1 MHDLVIRGGRILDG
15 TGAAAFVGDV
25 AIDGDRIAA
34 VVRTGEGAGEGTGE
48 GVVGPGRRELD
59 AAGLLVTP
67 GWIDIHTHMDA
78 QVSWDPFMTPSCYN
92 GVTTVVM
99 GNCGVGFA
107 PVREADRAWLM
118 DLMDAVE
125 DIPAT
130 AMAAGITWEWESF
143 PEYLDAID
151 GKPRVFDIAAQL
163 PHCALRTYV
172 MGPRGAEDVQ
182 PTTEELAHMRRL
194 VREGIEAGAVGFSSN
209 RLLAHRTK
217 EGELIPGTL
226 AQYPELEAVAEG
238 IAQGGGGVFQLVGPF
253 EREWVETMALT
264 HDLTITY
271 LSGEGSVTAGAGW
284 KEGLASVEE
293 AAARGVRIFPQVRG
307 RGTTLLMNLEGSIH
321 PYTLNLA
328 YQELVAD
335 LPLPQR
341 LERMRDPEVR
351 AQILASEWDLTN
363 DVRRKAGPEGAEDH
377 PFLVDTTPGNLLPG
391 MLELVLGA
399 PAGVFVLGDPPV
411 YEPTYERSVAAH
423 AERSGLT
430 AAEAFYDLLTQGDGS
445 TLLLVYLEGYSQGNF
460 DYMQELMEHPLT
472 RNGLSDAGAHVAAV
486 SDAHMVS
493 WNLAYWGRD
502 RERGRV
508 PLETIVHKQ
517 TGANADLYNLRDRGE
532 LKVGKRADVNVI
544 DLERLETDAPKLVY
558 DLPEGAKRFM
568 QRPTGYVATICA
580 GEVILEQDELTG
592 ALPGK
597 LVRGMQSA

>member
-1 MHDLVIRGGRILDG
+1 MHDIVIRNGRILDG
-15 TGAAAFVGDV
+15 TGTPEFVGDI
-25 AIDGDRIAA
+25 AIDGDRISA
-34 VVRTGEGAGEGTGE
+34 VVREGEGIVGE
-48 GVVGPGRRELD
+48 GRREID
-59 AAGLLVTP
+59 ASGKLVTP

-107 PVREADRAWLM
+107 PVHESDREWLM

-130 AMAAGITWEWESF
+130 AMSAGITWEWESF

-151 GKPRVFDIAAQL
+151 DKPRVIDIAAQF

-172 MGPRGAEDVQ
+172 MGPRGADDVQ
-182 PTTEELAHMRRL
+182 PTDEELAHMRRL
-194 VREGIEAGAVGFSSN
+194 VREGIAAGAVGFSSN

-238 IAQGGGGVFQLVGPF
+238 IEQGGGGVFQLVGPF
-253 EREWVETMALT
+253 EREWVENMALE

-271 LSGEGSVTAGAGW
+271 LSGEGSVTNGSGW
-284 KEGLASVEE
+284 KEGLESVEE
-293 AAARGVRIFPQVRG
+293 ATERGVRIFPQVRG
-307 RGTTLLMNLEGSIH
+307 RGTTLLMNIEGSIH
-321 PYTLNLA
+321 PYVLNNA
-328 YQELVAD
+328 YRDLVEQ
-335 LPLPQR
+335 LPLAER
-341 LERMRDPEVR
+341 LEKMRDPEVK
-351 AQILASEWDLTN
+351 AQILGSDWDLSN
-363 DVRRKAGPEGAEDH
+363 DVRKKVQNAEDH

-391 MLELVLGA
+391 LLEMVLGSSET
-399 PAGVFVLGDPPV
+399 VYILGDPPV
-411 YEPTYERSVAAH
+411 YEPEYDRSVAAH
-423 AERSGLT
+423 AERNGLT
-430 AAEAFYDLLTQGDGS
+430 AEEAFYELMTDGDGS

-460 DYMQELMEHPLT
+460 DYQRDLMMHPLT

-502 RERGRV
+502 RTRGELV

-517 TGANADLYNLRDRGE
+517 SGANADLYNLRDRGE
-532 LKVGKRADVNVI
+532 LVSGKRADVNVI
-544 DLERLETDAPKLVY
+544 DLDRLDTDAPHMVY

-580 GEVILEQDELTG
+580 GEVILEDDELTG

-597 LVRGMQSA
+597 LVRAHQTSSA

>member
-1 MHDLVIRGGRILDG
+1 MHDIVIRNGRIIDG
-15 TGAAAFVGDV
+15 TGVAEFVGDI
-25 AIDGDRIAA
+25 AIDGDRISA
-34 VVRTGEGAGEGTGE
+34 VVREGEGIIGE
-48 GVVGPGRRELD
+48 GRREID
-59 AAGLLVTP
+59 ASGKLVTP

-78 QVSWDPFMTPSCYN
+78 QVSWDPYMTPSCYN

-107 PVREADRAWLM
+107 PVRPDDREWLM

-151 GKPRVFDIAAQL
+151 GKPRVIDIAAQF

-182 PTTEELAHMRRL
+182 PTDEELAHMRRL

-238 IAQGGGGVFQLVGPF
+238 IQQGGGGVFQLVGPF
-253 EREWVETMALT
+253 EREWVENMALE

-271 LSGEGSVTAGAGW
+271 LSGEGSVTNGAGW
-284 KEGLASVEE
+284 KEGLESVEE
-293 AAARGVRIFPQVRG
+293 ATERGVRIFPQVRG
-307 RGTTLLMNLEGSIH
+307 RGTTLLMNLDGSIH

-328 YQELVAD
+328 YRDLVEQ
-335 LPLPQR
+335 LPLPER
-341 LERMRDPEVR
+341 LEKMRDPEIR
-351 AQILASEWDLTN
+351 AQILASDWDLTN
-363 DVRRKAGPEGAEDH
+363 DVRNNGEGAEDH

-391 MLELVLGA
+391 LLEMVLGS
-399 PAGVFVLGDPPV
+399 PETVYVLGDPPV
-411 YEPTYERSVAAH
+411 YEPEYDRSVAAH
-423 AERSGLT
+423 AEREGLS
-430 AAEAFYDLLTQGDGS
+430 ADEAFYDLMTQGDGS

-460 DYMQELMEHPLT
+460 DYQRELMMHPLT

-502 RERGRV
+502 RTRGDRV

-517 TGANADLYNLRDRGE
+517 SGANADLYNLPDRGE
-532 LKVGKRADVNVI
+532 IVVGKRADVNVI
-544 DLERLETDAPKLVY
+544 DIERLDTDAPQMVY

-580 GEVILEQDELTG
+580 GEVILEDDELTG

-597 LVRGMQSA
+597 LVRAHQTSPA

>member
-1 MHDLVIRGGRILDG
+1 MHDIVIRNGRIIDG
-15 TGAAAFVGDV
+15 TGASEFIGDI
-25 AIDGDRIAA
+25 AIDGDRISA
-34 VVRTGEGAGEGTGE
+34 VVREGE
-48 GVVGPGRRELD
+48 GVVGEGRREID
-59 AAGLLVTP
+59 ASGKLVTP

-78 QVSWDPFMTPSCYN
+78 QVSWDPYMTPSCYN

-107 PVREADRAWLM
+107 PVREDDREWLM

-151 GKPRVFDIAAQL
+151 GKPRVMDIAAQF

-172 MGPRGAEDVQ
+172 MGPRGADDVQ
-182 PTTEELAHMRRL
+182 PTDEELAHMRLL

-238 IAQGGGGVFQLVGPF
+238 IEQGGGGVFQLVGPF
-253 EREWVETMALT
+253 EREWVENMALE

-271 LSGEGSVTAGAGW
+271 LSGEGSVTNGAGW
-284 KEGLASVEE
+284 KEGLESVEE
-293 AAARGVRIFPQVRG
+293 ATERGVRIFPQVRG
-307 RGTTLLMNLEGSIH
+307 RGTTLLMNLDGSIH
-321 PYTLNLA
+321 PYTLNYA
-328 YQELVAD
+328 YRDLVGH
-335 LPLPQR
+335 LPLAER
-341 LERMRDPEVR
+341 LEKMRDPEIK
-351 AQILASEWDLTN
+351 AQILASDWDLTN
-363 DVRRKAGPEGAEDH
+363 DVRKKVENAEDH
-377 PFLVDTTPGNLLPG
+377 PFLVDTTPGNLMPG
-391 MLELVLGA
+391 MLEMVLSS
-399 PAGVFVLGDPPV
+399 PETVYVLGDPPV
-411 YEPTYERSVAAH
+411 YEPEYERSVAAH
-423 AERSGLT
+423 AERERLS
-430 AAEAFYDLLTQGDGS
+430 ADEAFYDLMTQGDGS

-460 DYMQELMEHPLT
+460 DYQRELMMHPLT

-502 RERGRV
+502 RTRGERV

-517 TGANADLYNLRDRGE
+517 SGANADLYRLGDRGE
-532 LKVGKRADVNVI
+532 LVEGKRADVNVI
-544 DLERLETDAPKLVY
+544 DLDKLDTDAPHMVY
-558 DLPEGAKRFM
+558 DLPENAKRFM

-580 GEVILEQDELTG
+580 GEVILEDDELTG

-597 LVRGMQSA
+597 LVRGAQTV

>member
-1 MHDLVIRGGRILDG
+1 MHDIVIRNGRIIDG
-15 TGAAAFVGDV
+15 TGVAEFVGDM
-25 AIDGDRIAA
+25 AIDGDRISA
-34 VVRTGEGAGEGTGE
+34 VVREGE
-48 GVVGPGRRELD
+48 GVIGEGRREID
-59 AAGLLVTP
+59 ASGKLVTP

-78 QVSWDPFMTPSCYN
+78 QVSWDPYMTPSCYN

-107 PVREADRAWLM
+107 PVRPDDREWLM

-151 GKPRVFDIAAQL
+151 DKPRVIDIAAQF

-182 PTTEELAHMRRL
+182 PTDEELAHMRRL

-238 IAQGGGGVFQLVGPF
+238 IQQGGGGVFQLVGPF
-253 EREWVETMALT
+253 EREWVENMALE

-271 LSGEGSVTAGAGW
+271 LSGEGSVTNGAGW
-284 KEGLASVEE
+284 KEGLESVEE
-293 AAARGVRIFPQVRG
+293 ATERGVRIFPQVRG
-307 RGTTLLMNLEGSIH
+307 RGTTLLMNLDGSIH

-328 YQELVAD
+328 YRDLVEQ
-335 LPLPQR
+335 LPLAER
-341 LERMRDPEVR
+341 LEKMRDPEIR
-351 AQILASEWDLTN
+351 AQILASDWDLTN
-363 DVRRKAGPEGAEDH
+363 DVRNNGEGAEDH

-391 MLELVLGA
+391 LLEMVLA
-399 PAGVFVLGDPPV
+399 SPETVYVLGDPPV
-411 YEPTYERSVAAH
+411 YEPEYDRSVAAH
-423 AERSGLT
+423 AEREGLS
-430 AAEAFYDLLTQGDGS
+430 AEEAFYDLMTQGDGS

-460 DYMQELMEHPLT
+460 DYQRELMTHPLT

-502 RERGRV
+502 RTRGDRV

-517 TGANADLYNLRDRGE
+517 SGANADLYNLPDRGE
-532 LKVGKRADVNVI
+532 IVVGKRADVNVI
-544 DLERLETDAPKLVY
+544 DIERLDTDAPQMVY

-580 GEVILEQDELTG
+580 GEVILEDDELTG

-597 LVRGMQSA
+597 LVRAHQTSPA

>member
-1 MHDLVIRGGRILDG
+1 MHDIVIRNGRIIDG
-15 TGAAAFVGDV
+15 TGAPEFVGDI
-25 AIDGDRIAA
+25 AIDGDRISA
-34 VVRTGEGAGEGTGE
+34 VVRDGE
-48 GVVGPGRRELD
+48 GVIAEGRREID
-59 AAGLLVTP
+59 ADGKLVTP

-78 QVSWDPFMTPSCYN
+78 QVSWDPYMTPSCYN

-107 PVREADRAWLM
+107 PVRESDREWLM

-151 GKPRVFDIAAQL
+151 DKPRVMDIAAQF

-182 PTTEELAHMRRL
+182 PTDEELAHMRRL

-238 IAQGGGGVFQLVGPF
+238 IEQGGGGVFQLVGPF
-253 EREWVETMALT
+253 EREWVENMALE

-271 LSGEGSVTAGAGW
+271 LSGEGSVTNGAGW

-293 AAARGVRIFPQVRG
+293 ATERGVRIFPQVRG

-321 PYTLNLA
+321 PYTLNYA
-328 YQELVAD
+328 YRDLVEH
-335 LPLPQR
+335 LPLT
-341 LERMRDPEVR
+341 ERIEKMRDPEIK
-351 AQILASEWDLTN
+351 AQILASDWDLTN
-363 DVRRKAGPEGAEDH
+363 DVRNNGEGAEDH
-377 PFLVDTTPGNLLPG
+377 PFLVDTTPGNLMPG
-391 MLELVLGA
+391 MLELVLGS
-399 PAGVFVLGDPPV
+399 PETVYVLGDPPV
-411 YEPTYERSVAAH
+411 YEPEYDRSVAAH
-423 AERSGLT
+423 AEREGLS
-430 AAEAFYDLLTQGDGS
+430 AEEAFYDLMTQGDGS

-460 DYMQELMEHPLT
+460 DYQRDLMLHPLT

-502 RERGRV
+502 RTRGERV

-517 TGANADLYNLRDRGE
+517 SGANADLYNLRDRGE
-532 LKVGKRADVNVI
+532 LTVGKRADVNVI
-544 DLERLETDAPKLVY
+544 DLDRLDTDAPQMVY

-580 GEVILEQDELTG
+580 GEVILEDDELTG

-597 LVRGMQSA
+597 LVRGAQAV

>member
-1 MHDLVIRGGRILDG
+1 MHDIVIRNGRIIDG
-15 TGAAAFVGDV
+15 TGTPEFVGDM
-25 AIDGDRIAA
+25 AIDGDRISAI
-34 VVRTGEGAGEGTGE
+34 VREGDGI
-48 GVVGPGRRELD
+48 VGKGRREID
-59 AAGLLVTP
+59 ASGKLVTP

-78 QVSWDPFMTPSCYN
+78 QVSWDPYLTPSCYN

-107 PVREADRAWLM
+107 PVRESDREWLM

-151 GKPRVFDIAAQL
+151 GKPRVMDIAAQF

-182 PTTEELAHMRRL
+182 PTDEELAHMRRL

-238 IAQGGGGVFQLVGPF
+238 IEQGGGGVFQLVGPF
-253 EREWVETMALT
+253 EREWVENMALE
-264 HDLTITY
+264 HDLTVTY
-271 LSGEGSVTAGAGW
+271 LSGEGSVTNGAGW
-284 KEGLASVEE
+284 KDGLASVEE
-293 AAARGVRIFPQVRG
+293 ATERGVRIFPQVRG
-307 RGTTLLMNLEGSIH
+307 QGTTLLMNLEGSIH
-321 PYTLNLA
+321 PYTLNHA
-328 YQELVAD
+328 YRELVEH
-335 LPLPQR
+335 LPLA
-341 LERMRDPEVR
+341 ERIEKMRDPETR
-351 AQILASEWDLTN
+351 AQILASDWDLTN
-363 DVRRKAGPEGAEDH
+363 DVRNNVENAEDH

-391 MLELVLGA
+391 LLEMVTNW
-399 PAGVFVLGDPPV
+399 PEGVYVLGDPPV
-411 YEPTYERSVAAH
+411 YEPEYERSVAAH
-423 AERSGLT
+423 AEREGLT
-430 AAEAFYDLLTQGDGS
+430 TEEAFYDLMTRGDGS

-460 DYMQELMEHPLT
+460 DYQRELMLHPLT

-493 WNLAYWGRD
+493 WNLSYWGRD
-502 RERGRV
+502 RERGERL

-517 TGANADLYNLRDRGE
+517 TGANADLYRLRDRGE
-532 LKVGKRADVNVI
+532 LVVGKRADVNVI
-544 DLERLETDAPKLVY
+544 DFERLDTDAPQMVY

-580 GEVILEQDELTG
+580 GEVVLEDDELTG
-592 ALPGK
+592 ALPGR
-597 LVRGMQSA
+597 LVRGAQGG

>member
-1 MHDLVIRGGRILDG
+1 MHDIVIRNGRILDG
-15 TGAAAFVGDV
+15 TGTPEFVGDI
-25 AIDGDRIAA
+25 AIDGDRISA
-34 VVRTGEGAGEGTGE
+34 VVREGEGIVGE
-48 GVVGPGRRELD
+48 GRREID
-59 AAGLLVTP
+59 ASGKVVTP

-78 QVSWDPFMTPSCYN
+78 QVSWDPYMTPSCYN

-107 PVREADRAWLM
+107 PVREADREWLM

-151 GKPRVFDIAAQL
+151 DKPRVMDIAAQF

-172 MGPRGAEDVQ
+172 MGSRGADDVQ
-182 PTTEELAHMRRL
+182 PTDEELAHMRRL

-238 IAQGGGGVFQLVGPF
+238 IEQGGGGVFQLVGPF
-253 EREWVETMALT
+253 EREWVENIALE
-264 HDLTITY
+264 HDLTITF
-271 LSGEGSVTAGAGW
+271 LAGEGLKDSLGF
-284 KEGLASVEE
+284 LEE
-293 AAARGVRIFPQVRG
+293 ATERGVRVFPQVRG
-307 RGTTLLMNLEGSIH
+307 RGTTLLMNLDGSFH
-321 PYTLNLA
+321 PYLLNYA
-328 YQELVAD
+328 YRELVEH
-335 LPLPQR
+335 LPLA
-341 LERMRDPEVR
+341 ERVKKMREPEVK
-351 AQILASEWDLTN
+351 AQILASDWDLTN
-363 DVRRKAGPEGAEDH
+363 DVRKKMKDAANH
-377 PFLVDTTPGNLLPG
+377 PFLVDTTPGNLMPG
-391 MLELVLGA
+391 VLELIMNS
-399 PAGVFVLGDPPV
+399 PEGVYVLGDPPV
-411 YEPTYERSVAAH
+411 YEPEYERSVAAH
-423 AERSGLT
+423 AERNGLT
-430 AAEAFYDLLTQGDGS
+430 TEEAFYDLTTQGDGS
-445 TLLLVYLEGYSQGNF
+445 TLLLVYLDGYADGNF
-460 DYMQELMEHPLT
+460 DYMPELMMHPLT

-502 RERGRV
+502 RTRGELV

-517 TGANADLYNLRDRGE
+517 SGANADLYNLRDRGE
-532 LKVGKRADVNVI
+532 LVSGKRADVNVI
-544 DLERLETDAPKLVY
+544 DLERLGTDAPHMVY
-558 DLPEGAKRFM
+558 DLPEGAKRYM

-580 GEVILEQDELTG
+580 GEVILEDDELTG

-597 LVRGMQSA
+597 LVRAHQTPSA

>member
-1 MHDLVIRGGRILDG
+1 MHDIVIRNGRIIDG
-15 TGAAAFVGDV
+15 TGAAEFVGDI
-25 AIDGDRIAA
+25 AIDGDRITA
-34 VVRTGEGAGEGTGE
+34 VVRDGE
-48 GVVGPGRRELD
+48 GVVGQGRREID
-59 AAGLLVTP
+59 AAGKLVTP

-78 QVSWDPFMTPSCYN
+78 QVSWDPYMTPSCYN

-107 PVREADRAWLM
+107 PVREDDREWLM

-151 GKPRVFDIAAQL
+151 DKPRVMDIAAQF

-172 MGPRGAEDVQ
+172 MGPRGADDVQ
-182 PTTEELAHMRRL
+182 PSDDELSHMRRL

-238 IAQGGGGVFQLVGPF
+238 IEQGGGGVFQLVGPF
-253 EREWVETMALT
+253 EREWVENMALE
-264 HDLTITY
+264 HELTITY
-271 LSGEGSVTAGAGW
+271 LSGEGSVTNGAGW
-284 KEGLASVEE
+284 KEGLESVEE
-293 AAARGVRIFPQVRG
+293 ATERGVRIFPQIRG

-321 PYTLNLA
+321 PYTLNFA
-328 YQELVAD
+328 YRDLVEH
-335 LPLPQR
+335 LPPAER
-341 LERMRDPEVR
+341 LEKMRDPEIR
-351 AQILASEWDLTN
+351 AQILASDWDLTN
-363 DVRRKAGPEGAEDH
+363 DVRNKTENAEDH

-391 MLELVLGA
+391 MLEMVLGS
-399 PAGVFVLGDPPV
+399 PETVYVLGDPPV
-411 YEPTYERSVAAH
+411 YEPEYDRSVAAH
-423 AERSGLT
+423 AERNGLT
-430 AAEAFYDLLTQGDGS
+430 ADEAFYDLLTQGDGS

-460 DYMQELMEHPLT
+460 DYQRDLMMHPLT

-502 RERGRV
+502 RTRGERV

-517 TGANADLYNLRDRGE
+517 SGANADLYRLGDRGE
-532 LKVGKRADVNVI
+532 LVEGKRADVNVI
-544 DLERLETDAPKLVY
+544 DLETLDTDAPQMVY
-558 DLPEGAKRFM
+558 DLPENAKRFM

-580 GEVILEQDELTG
+580 GEIVLEHDELTG

-597 LVRGMQSA
+597 LVRGPQTV

>member
-1 MHDLVIRGGRILDG
+1 MHDIVIRNGRIVDG
-15 TGAAAFVGDV
+15 TGAPEFVGDI
-25 AIDGDRIAA
+25 AIDGDRITA
-34 VVRTGEGAGEGTGE
+34 VVRDGEA
-48 GVVGPGRRELD
+48 VVGEGRREID
-59 AAGLLVTP
+59 ASGKLVTP

-78 QVSWDPFMTPSCYN
+78 QVSWDPYMTPSCYN

-107 PVREADRAWLM
+107 PVRETDREWLM

-151 GKPRVFDIAAQL
+151 DKPRVMDIAAQF

-182 PTTEELAHMRRL
+182 PTDEELAHMRRL

-238 IAQGGGGVFQLVGPF
+238 IQQGGGGVFQLVGPF
-253 EREWVETMALT
+253 EREWVENMALE

-271 LSGEGSVTAGAGW
+271 LSGEGSVTNGAGW
-284 KEGLASVEE
+284 KEGLESVEE
-293 AAARGVRIFPQVRG
+293 ATERGVRIFPQVRG
-307 RGTTLLMNLEGSIH
+307 RGTTLLMNLDGSIH

-328 YQELVAD
+328 YRELVEQ
-335 LPLPQR
+335 LPLAER
-341 LERMRDPEVR
+341 LEKMRDPEVKAR
-351 AQILASEWDLTN
+351 ILASDWDLTN
-363 DVRRKAGPEGAEDH
+363 DVRNNGEGAEDH

-391 MLELVLGA
+391 LLEMVLA
-399 PAGVFVLGDPPV
+399 SPATVYVLGDPPV
-411 YEPTYERSVAAH
+411 YEPEYDRSVAAH
-423 AERSGLT
+423 AEREGLS
-430 AAEAFYDLLTQGDGS
+430 ADEAFYDLMTQGDGS

-460 DYMQELMEHPLT
+460 DYQRELMMHPLT

-502 RERGRV
+502 RTRGDRV

-517 TGANADLYNLRDRGE
+517 SGANADLYNLPDRGE
-532 LKVGKRADVNVI
+532 LVVGKRADVNVI
-544 DLERLETDAPKLVY
+544 DIERLDTDAPQMVY

-580 GEVILEQDELTG
+580 GEVILEDDELTG

-597 LVRGMQSA
+597 LVRAHQTSPA

>member
-1 MHDLVIRGGRILDG
+1 MHDIVIRNGRIVDG
-15 TGAAAFVGDV
+15 TGAPEFVGDI
-25 AIDGDRIAA
+25 AIDGDRITA
-34 VVRTGEGAGEGTGE
+34 VVRDGEA
-48 GVVGPGRRELD
+48 VVGEGRREID
-59 AAGLLVTP
+59 ASGKLVTP

-78 QVSWDPFMTPSCYN
+78 QVSWDPYMTPSCYN

-107 PVREADRAWLM
+107 PVRETDREWLM

-151 GKPRVFDIAAQL
+151 DKPRVIDIAAQF

-182 PTTEELAHMRRL
+182 PTDEELAHMRRL

-238 IAQGGGGVFQLVGPF
+238 IQQGGGGVFQLVGPF
-253 EREWVETMALT
+253 EREWVENMALE

-271 LSGEGSVTAGAGW
+271 LSGEGSVTNGAGW
-284 KEGLASVEE
+284 KEGLESVEE
-293 AAARGVRIFPQVRG
+293 ATERGVRIFPQVRG
-307 RGTTLLMNLEGSIH
+307 RGTTLLMNLDGSIH

-328 YQELVAD
+328 YRELVEQ
-335 LPLPQR
+335 LPLAER
-341 LERMRDPEVR
+341 LEKMRDPEVKAR
-351 AQILASEWDLTN
+351 ILASDWDLTN
-363 DVRRKAGPEGAEDH
+363 DVRNNGEGAEDH

-391 MLELVLGA
+391 LLEMVLA
-399 PAGVFVLGDPPV
+399 SPETVYVLGDPPV
-411 YEPTYERSVAAH
+411 YEPEYDRSVAAH
-423 AERSGLT
+423 AEREGLS
-430 AAEAFYDLLTQGDGS
+430 AEEAFYDLMTQGDGS

-460 DYMQELMEHPLT
+460 DYQRELMMHPLT

-502 RERGRV
+502 RTRGDRV

-517 TGANADLYNLRDRGE
+517 SGANADLYNLPDRGE
-532 LKVGKRADVNVI
+532 LVVGKRADVNVI
-544 DLERLETDAPKLVY
+544 DIERLDTDAPQMVY

-580 GEVILEQDELTG
+580 GEVILEDDELTG

-597 LVRGMQSA
+597 LVRAHQTSPA

>member
-1 MHDLVIRGGRILDG
+1 MHDIVIRNGRIIDG
-15 TGAAAFVGDV
+15 TGAPEFVGDV
-25 AIDGDRIAA
+25 AIDGDRISA
-34 VVRTGEGAGEGTGE
+34 VVRAGEDIIGA
-48 GVVGPGRRELD
+48 GRREID
-59 AAGLLVTP
+59 AAGKLVTP

-78 QVSWDPFMTPSCYN
+78 QVSWDPYMTPSCYN

-130 AMAAGITWEWESF
+130 AMSAGITWEWESF

-151 GKPRVFDIAAQL
+151 GKPRVMDIAAQF

-172 MGPRGAEDVQ
+172 MGPRGADDVQ
-182 PTTEELAHMRRL
+182 PTDEELAHMRRL

-226 AQYPELEAVAEG
+226 AQYPELEAVADG
-238 IAQGGGGVFQLVGPF
+238 IEQGGGGVFQLVGPF
-253 EREWVETMALT
+253 EREWVESMALE

-284 KEGLASVEE
+284 KQGLESVEE
-293 AAARGVRIFPQVRG
+293 ATERGVRIFPQVRG
-307 RGTTLLMNLEGSIH
+307 RGTTLLMSLEGSIH
-321 PYTLNLA
+321 PYVLNYA
-328 YQELVAD
+328 YRELVEQ
-335 LPLPQR
+335 LPLAER
-341 LERMRDPEVR
+341 LERMREPEIK
-351 AQILASEWDLTN
+351 AQILASDWDLTN
-363 DVRRKAGPEGAEDH
+363 DVRKKLENAEDH
-377 PFLVDTTPGNLLPG
+377 PFLVDTTPGNLMPG
-391 MLELVLGA
+391 MLELVLGS
-399 PAGVFVLGDPPV
+399 PETVYVLGDPPV
-411 YEPTYERSVAAH
+411 YEPEYERSVAAH
-423 AERSGLT
+423 AERHGMS
-430 AAEAFYDLLTQGDGS
+430 AEDAFYDLMTQGDGS

-460 DYMQELMEHPLT
+460 DYMRELMLHPLT

-502 RERGRV
+502 RTRGARV
-508 PLETIVHKQ
+508 PLETIVYKQ
-517 TGANADLYNLRDRGE
+517 SGANAELYNLRDRGE
-532 LKVGKRADVNVI
+532 LAVGKRADVNVI
-544 DLERLETDAPKLVY
+544 DLERLDTDAPHMVY

-568 QRPTGYVATICA
+568 QRPSGYVATICA
-580 GEVILEQDELTG
+580 GEVVLEDDELTG

-597 LVRGMQSA
+597 LVRGAQTV

>member
-1 MHDLVIRGGRILDG
+1 MHDIVIRNGRIVDG
-15 TGAAAFVGDV
+15 TGAPEFVGDI
-25 AIDGDRIAA
+25 AIDGDRITA
-34 VVRTGEGAGEGTGE
+34 VVRDGEA
-48 GVVGPGRRELD
+48 VVGEGRREID
-59 AAGLLVTP
+59 ASGKLVTP
-67 GWIDIHTHMDA
+67 GWIDIHTHVDA
-78 QVSWDPFMTPSCYN
+78 QVSWDPYMTPSCYN

-107 PVREADRAWLM
+107 PVRETDREWLM

-151 GKPRVFDIAAQL
+151 DKPRVIDIAAQF

-182 PTTEELAHMRRL
+182 PTDEELAHMRRL

-238 IAQGGGGVFQLVGPF
+238 IQQGGGGVFQLVGPF
-253 EREWVETMALT
+253 EREWVENMALE

-271 LSGEGSVTAGAGW
+271 LSGEGSVTNGAGW
-284 KEGLASVEE
+284 KEGLESVEE
-293 AAARGVRIFPQVRG
+293 ATERGVRIFPQVRG
-307 RGTTLLMNLEGSIH
+307 RGTTLLMNLDGSIH

-328 YQELVAD
+328 YRELVEQ
-335 LPLPQR
+335 LPLAER
-341 LERMRDPEVR
+341 LEQMRDPEVR
-351 AQILASEWDLTN
+351 AQILASDWDLTN
-363 DVRRKAGPEGAEDH
+363 DVRNNGEGVEDH

-391 MLELVLGA
+391 LVEMVLA
-399 PAGVFVLGDPPV
+399 SPQTVYVLGDPPV
-411 YEPTYERSVAAH
+411 YEPEYDRSVAAH
-423 AERSGLT
+423 AEREGLS
-430 AAEAFYDLLTQGDGS
+430 AEEAFYDLMTQGDGS

-460 DYMQELMEHPLT
+460 DYQRELMMHPLT

-502 RERGRV
+502 RTRGDRV

-517 TGANADLYNLRDRGE
+517 SGANADLYNLPDRGE
-532 LKVGKRADVNVI
+532 LVVGKRADVNVI
-544 DLERLETDAPKLVY
+544 DIERLDTDAPQMVY

-580 GEVILEQDELTG
+580 GEVILEDDELTG

-597 LVRGMQSA
+597 LVRAHQTSPA

>member
-1 MHDLVIRGGRILDG
+1 MHDIVIRNGRIIDG
-15 TGAAAFVGDV
+15 TGASEFIGDI
-25 AIDGDRIAA
+25 AIDGDRITA
-34 VVRTGEGAGEGTGE
+34 VARAGEE
-48 GVVGPGRRELD
+48 LVGGGRREID
-59 AAGLLVTP
+59 ATGKLVTP

-78 QVSWDPFMTPSCYN
+78 QVSWDPYMTPSCYN

-107 PVREADRAWLM
+107 PVRETDREWLM

-151 GKPRVFDIAAQL
+151 DKPRVMDIAAQF

-182 PTTEELAHMRRL
+182 PTDEELAHMRRL

-238 IAQGGGGVFQLVGPF
+238 IQQGGGGVFQLVGPF
-253 EREWVETMALT
+253 EREWVENMAIE
-264 HDLTITY
+264 HELTITY
-271 LSGEGSVTAGAGW
+271 LSGEGSVTNGAGW

-293 AAARGVRIFPQVRG
+293 ATERGVRIFPQVRG

-321 PYTLNLA
+321 PYTLNNA
-328 YQELVAD
+328 YRALVEQ
-335 LPLPQR
+335 LPLAER

-351 AQILASEWDLTN
+351 AQILASDWDLTN
-363 DVRRKAGPEGAEDH
+363 DVRNNVENAEDH

-391 MLELVLGA
+391 LLEMVLGS
-399 PAGVFVLGDPPV
+399 PETVYVLGDPPV
-411 YEPTYERSVAAH
+411 YEPEYDRSVAAH
-423 AERSGLT
+423 AERNGLT
-430 AAEAFYDLLTQGDGS
+430 ADEAFYDLMTQGDGD
-445 TLLLVYLEGYSQGNF
+445 TLLLVYIEGYSQGNF
-460 DYMQELMEHPLT
+460 DYQRDLMMHPLT

-502 RERGRV
+502 RSRGELV
-508 PLETIVHKQ
+508 PIETIVHKQ
-517 TGANADLYNLRDRGE
+517 SGANADLYGFHDRGE
-532 LKVGKRADVNVI
+532 LVAGKRADVNVI
-544 DLERLETDAPKLVY
+544 DLERLDTDAPHMVY

-580 GEVILEQDELTG
+580 GEVVLEDDELTG

-597 LVRGMQSA
+597 LVRGAQSV

>member
-1 MHDLVIRGGRILDG
+1 MHDIVIRNGRIIDG
-15 TGAAAFVGDV
+15 TGAAEFVGDL
-25 AIDGDRIAA
+25 AIDGDRIAQ
-34 VVRTGEGAGEGTGE
+34 VGGE
-48 GVVGPGRRELD
+48 VGPGRREID
-59 AAGLLVTP
+59 ASGKLVTP

-78 QVSWDPFMTPSCYN
+78 QVSWDPYMTPSCYN

-107 PVREADRAWLM
+107 PVREDDREWLM

-151 GKPRVFDIAAQL
+151 GKPRVMDIAAQF

-172 MGPRGAEDVQ
+172 MGPRGADDVQ
-182 PTTEELAHMRRL
+182 PSDDELSQMRLL

-238 IAQGGGGVFQLVGPF
+238 IEQGGGGVFQLVGPF
-253 EREWVETMALT
+253 ERDWVENMALE
-264 HDLTITY
+264 HGLTITY
-271 LSGEGSVTAGAGW
+271 LSGEGSVTNGAGW
-284 KEGLASVEE
+284 KEGLESVEE
-293 AAARGVRIFPQVRG
+293 ATERGVRIFPQVRG

-321 PYTLNLA
+321 PYTLNFA
-328 YQELVAD
+328 YRDLVEH
-335 LPLPQR
+335 LPLAER
-341 LERMRDPEVR
+341 LEQMRDPEIK
-351 AQILASEWDLTN
+351 AQILSSDWDLTN
-363 DVRRKAGPEGAEDH
+363 DVRNNGEGAEDH

-391 MLELVLGA
+391 LLELVLGS
-399 PAGVFVLGDPPV
+399 PETVYVLGDPPV
-411 YEPTYERSVAAH
+411 YEPEYDRSVAAH
-423 AERSGLT
+423 AEREGLS
-430 AAEAFYDLLTQGDGS
+430 ADEAFYDLMTQGDGS

-460 DYMQELMEHPLT
+460 DYQRELMMHPLT

-502 RERGRV
+502 RTRGERV

-517 TGANADLYNLRDRGE
+517 SGANADLYRLRDRGE
-532 LKVGKRADVNVI
+532 LVVGKRADLNVI
-544 DLERLETDAPKLVY
+544 DMERLDTDAPQMVY
-558 DLPEGAKRFM
+558 DLPENAKRFM

-580 GEVILEQDELTG
+580 GEVVLEHDELTG

-597 LVRGMQSA
+597 LVRGPQEA

>member
-1 MHDLVIRGGRILDG
+1 MHDIVIRNGRIIDG
-15 TGAAAFVGDV
+15 TGTAEFIGDV
-25 AIDGDRIAA
+25 AIDGDRITA
-34 VVRTGEGAGEGTGE
+34 VVRDGE
-48 GVVGPGRRELD
+48 GVVGQGRREID
-59 AAGLLVTP
+59 ASGKLVTP

-78 QVSWDPFMTPSCYN
+78 QVSWDPYMTPSCYN

-107 PVREADRAWLM
+107 PVREDDREWLM

-151 GKPRVFDIAAQL
+151 DKPRVMDIAAQF

-172 MGPRGAEDVQ
+172 MGPKGADDVQ
-182 PTTEELAHMRRL
+182 PSDDELAQMRRL

-226 AQYPELEAVAEG
+226 AQYPELKAVAEG
-238 IAQGGGGVFQLVGPF
+238 IQQGGGGVFQLVGPF
-253 EREWVETMALT
+253 EREWVENMALE
-264 HDLTITY
+264 HELTITY
-271 LSGEGSVTAGAGW
+271 LSGEGSVTNGAGW
-284 KEGLASVEE
+284 KEGLESVEE
-293 AAARGVRIFPQVRG
+293 ATERGVRIFPQIRG

-321 PYTLNLA
+321 PYTLNFA
-328 YQELVAD
+328 YRDLVEH
-335 LPLPQR
+335 LPLPER
-341 LERMRDPEVR
+341 LEKMRDPEIKE
-351 AQILASEWDLTN
+351 QILASDWDLTN
-363 DVRRKAGPEGAEDH
+363 DVRKKSENAEDH

-391 MLELVLGA
+391 LLEMLVNSPEA
-399 PAGVFVLGDPPV
+399 IYVLGDPPV
-411 YEPTYERSVAAH
+411 YEPEYDRSVAAH
-423 AERSGLT
+423 AEREGLT
-430 AAEAFYDLLTQGDGS
+430 AEEAFYDLLTRDDGS

-460 DYMQELMEHPLT
+460 DYQRDLMMHPLT

-502 RERGRV
+502 RTRGERV

-517 TGANADLYNLRDRGE
+517 SGANADLYRLGDRGE
-532 LKVGKRADVNVI
+532 LVAGKRADVNVI
-544 DLERLETDAPKLVY
+544 DLARLDTDAPQMVY
-558 DLPEGAKRFM
+558 DLPENAKRFM

-580 GEVILEQDELTG
+580 GEVVLEDDELTG

-597 LVRGMQSA
+597 LVRGPQTV

>member
-1 MHDLVIRGGRILDG
+1 MHDIVIRNGRIIDG
-15 TGAAAFVGDV
+15 TGAPEFLGDI
-25 AIDGDRIAA
+25 AIDGDRISA
-34 VVRTGEGAGEGTGE
+34 VVRDGE
-48 GVVGPGRRELD
+48 GVIAEGRREID
-59 AAGLLVTP
+59 ASGKLVTP

-78 QVSWDPFMTPSCYN
+78 QVSWDPYMTPSCYN

-107 PVREADRAWLM
+107 PVRESDREWLM

-143 PEYLDAID
+143 PDYLDAID
-151 GKPRVFDIAAQL
+151 DKPRVMDIAAQF

-182 PTTEELAHMRRL
+182 PTDEELAHMRRL

-238 IAQGGGGVFQLVGPF
+238 IEQGGGGVFQLVGPF
-253 EREWVETMALT
+253 EREWVENMALE

-271 LSGEGSVTAGAGW
+271 LSGEGSVTNGAGW

-293 AAARGVRIFPQVRG
+293 ATERGVRIFPQVRG
-307 RGTTLLMNLEGSIH
+307 RGTTLLMNLDGSIH
-321 PYTLNLA
+321 PYTLNYA
-328 YQELVAD
+328 YRELVEH
-335 LPLPQR
+335 LPLAER
-341 LERMRDPEVR
+341 LERMRDPEIR
-351 AQILASEWDLTN
+351 AQILASDWDLTN
-363 DVRRKAGPEGAEDH
+363 DVRNNGESAEDH
-377 PFLVDTTPGNLLPG
+377 PFLVDTTPGNLMPG
-391 MLELVLGA
+391 MLEMVLGS
-399 PAGVFVLGDPPV
+399 PETVYVLGDPPV
-411 YEPTYERSVAAH
+411 YEPENDRSVAAH
-423 AERSGLT
+423 AEREGLS
-430 AAEAFYDLLTQGDGS
+430 AEEAFYDLMTQGDGS

-460 DYMQELMEHPLT
+460 DYQRELMMHPLT

-486 SDAHMVS
+486 SDAHMAS

-502 RERGRV
+502 RTRGERV

-517 TGANADLYNLRDRGE
+517 SGANADLYNLRDRGE
-532 LKVGKRADVNVI
+532 LTAGKRADVNVI
-544 DLERLETDAPKLVY
+544 DMGQLDSDAPRMVY

-580 GEVILEQDELTG
+580 GEVILEDDELTG

-597 LVRGMQSA
+597 LVRGPQGT

>member
-1 MHDLVIRGGRILDG
+1 MHDIVIRNGRIVDG
-15 TGAAAFVGDV
+15 TGAPEFVGDI
-25 AIDGDRIAA
+25 AIDGDRITA
-34 VVRTGEGAGEGTGE
+34 VVRDGE
-48 GVVGPGRRELD
+48 GVVGEGRREID
-59 AAGLLVTP
+59 ASGKLVTP

-78 QVSWDPFMTPSCYN
+78 QVSWDPYMTPSCYN

-107 PVREADRAWLM
+107 PVRETDREWLM

-151 GKPRVFDIAAQL
+151 DKPRVMDIAAQF

-182 PTTEELAHMRRL
+182 PTDEELAHMRRL

-238 IAQGGGGVFQLVGPF
+238 IQQGGGGVFQLVGQF
-253 EREWVETMALT
+253 EREWVENMALE

-271 LSGEGSVTAGAGW
+271 LSGEGSVTNGAGW
-284 KEGLASVEE
+284 KEGLESVEE
-293 AAARGVRIFPQVRG
+293 ATERGVRIFPQVRG
-307 RGTTLLMNLEGSIH
+307 RGTTLLMNLDGSIH

-328 YQELVAD
+328 YRELVEQ
-335 LPLPQR
+335 LPLAER
-341 LERMRDPEVR
+341 LEQMRDPEVKAR
-351 AQILASEWDLTN
+351 ILASDWDLTN
-363 DVRRKAGPEGAEDH
+363 DVRNNGEGAEDH

-391 MLELVLGA
+391 LLEMVLA
-399 PAGVFVLGDPPV
+399 SPATVYVLGDPPV
-411 YEPTYERSVAAH
+411 YEPEYDRSVAAH
-423 AERSGLT
+423 AEREGLS
-430 AAEAFYDLLTQGDGS
+430 ADEAFYDLMTQGDGS

-460 DYMQELMEHPLT
+460 DYQRELMMHPLT

-502 RERGRV
+502 RTRGDRV

-517 TGANADLYNLRDRGE
+517 SGANADLYNLPDRGE
-532 LKVGKRADVNVI
+532 LVVGKRADVNVI
-544 DLERLETDAPKLVY
+544 DIERLDTDAPQMVY

-580 GEVILEQDELTG
+580 GEVILEDDELTG

-597 LVRGMQSA
+597 LVRAHQTSPA

>member
-1 MHDLVIRGGRILDG
+1 MHDIVIRNGRILDG
-15 TGAAAFVGDV
+15 TGTPEFVGDI
-25 AIDGDRIAA
+25 AIDGDRISA
-34 VVRTGEGAGEGTGE
+34 VVREGEGIVGE
-48 GVVGPGRRELD
+48 GRREID
-59 AAGLLVTP
+59 ASGKVVTP

-78 QVSWDPFMTPSCYN
+78 QVSWDPYMTPSCYN

-107 PVREADRAWLM
+107 PVREADREWLM

-151 GKPRVFDIAAQL
+151 DKPRVMDIAAQF

-172 MGPRGAEDVQ
+172 MGPRGADDVQ
-182 PTTEELAHMRRL
+182 PTDEELAHMRRL

-238 IAQGGGGVFQLVGPF
+238 IEQGGGGVFQLVGPF
-253 EREWVETMALT
+253 EREWVENMALD

-271 LSGEGSVTAGAGW
+271 LSGEGSVTNGSGW
-284 KEGLASVEE
+284 KEGLESVEE
-293 AAARGVRIFPQVRG
+293 ATERGVRIFPQVRG
-307 RGTTLLMNLEGSIH
+307 RGTTLLMNIEGSIH
-321 PYTLNLA
+321 PYVLNNA
-328 YQELVAD
+328 YRDLVEQ
-335 LPLPQR
+335 LPLAER
-341 LERMRDPEVR
+341 LEKMRDPEVK
-351 AQILASEWDLTN
+351 AQILASDWDLSN
-363 DVRRKAGPEGAEDH
+363 DVRKKVQNAEDH

-391 MLELVLGA
+391 LLEMVLGS
-399 PAGVFVLGDPPV
+399 PETVYILGDPPV
-411 YEPTYERSVAAH
+411 YEPEYDRSVAAH
-423 AERSGLT
+423 AERNGLT
-430 AAEAFYDLLTQGDGS
+430 AEEAFYELMTDGDGS

-460 DYMQELMEHPLT
+460 DYQRDLMMHPLT

-502 RERGRV
+502 RTRGDLV

-517 TGANADLYNLRDRGE
+517 SGANADLYNLRDRGE
-532 LKVGKRADVNVI
+532 LVSGKRADVNVI
-544 DLERLETDAPKLVY
+544 DLDRLGTDAPHMVY
-558 DLPEGAKRFM
+558 DLPEGAKRYM

-580 GEVILEQDELTG
+580 GEVILEDDELTG

-597 LVRGMQSA
+597 LVRAHQTSSA

>member
-1 MHDLVIRGGRILDG
+1 MHDIVIRNGRIIDG
-15 TGAAAFVGDV
+15 TGAAEFIGDI
-25 AIDGDRIAA
+25 AIDGDRISA
-34 VVRTGEGAGEGTGE
+34 VVREGE
-48 GVVGPGRRELD
+48 GVVGEGRREID
-59 AAGLLVTP
+59 ASGKLVTP

-78 QVSWDPFMTPSCYN
+78 QVSWDPYLTPSCYN

-107 PVREADRAWLM
+107 PVRESDRGWLM

-151 GKPRVFDIAAQL
+151 GKPRVMDIAAQF

-182 PTTEELAHMRRL
+182 PTEEELAHMRRL

-238 IAQGGGGVFQLVGPF
+238 IKQGGGGVFQLVGPF
-253 EREWVETMALT
+253 EREWVENMALE
-264 HDLTITY
+264 HELTITH
-271 LSGEGSVTAGAGW
+271 LTGEGSMQYPNAW
-284 KEGLASVEE
+284 KDMLRSAEE
-293 AAARGVRIFPQVRG
+293 ATERGVRIFPQVRG

-321 PYTLNLA
+321 PYVLNYA
-328 YQELVAD
+328 YRELVEH
-335 LPLPQR
+335 LPLAER
-341 LERMRDPEVR
+341 LEKMRDPEIR
-351 AQILASEWDLTN
+351 AQILASDWDLTN
-363 DVRRKAGPEGAEDH
+363 DVRNNVPDAEDH

-391 MLELVLGA
+391 LLEMVTNW
-399 PAGVFVLGDPPV
+399 PEGVYVLGDPPV
-411 YEPTYERSVAAH
+411 YEPEYERSVAAH
-423 AERSGLT
+423 AERNEMST
-430 AAEAFYDLLTQGDGS
+430 AEAFYDLMTQGDGS
-445 TLLLVYLEGYSQGNF
+445 TLLLVYIEGYSQGNF
-460 DYMQELMEHPLT
+460 DYMHEMMQHPLT

-493 WNLAYWGRD
+493 WNLSYWGRD
-502 RERGRV
+502 RERGERL

-517 TGANADLYNLRDRGE
+517 TGANADMYSLRDRGE
-532 LKVGKRADVNVI
+532 LVAGKRADVNVI
-544 DLERLETDAPKLVY
+544 DFERLDTDAPHMVY

-580 GEVILEQDELTG
+580 GEVVLEDDELTG
-592 ALPGK
+592 AMPGR
-597 LVRGMQSA
+597 LVRGAQAV

>member
-1 MHDLVIRGGRILDG
+1 MHDIVIRNGRIVDG
-15 TGAAAFVGDV
+15 TGAPEFVGDV
-25 AIDGDRIAA
+25 AIDGDRISA
-34 VVRTGEGAGEGTGE
+34 VVREGEGIVGE
-48 GVVGPGRRELD
+48 GRREID
-59 AAGLLVTP
+59 ASGRLVTP

-78 QVSWDPFMTPSCYN
+78 QVSWDPYMTPSCYN

-107 PVREADRAWLM
+107 PVRESDREWLM

-151 GKPRVFDIAAQL
+151 GKPRVMDIAAQF

-182 PTTEELAHMRRL
+182 PTDEELAHMRRL

-238 IAQGGGGVFQLVGPF
+238 IEQGGGGVFQLVGPF
-253 EREWVETMALT
+253 EREWVENMALD

-271 LSGEGSVTAGAGW
+271 LSGEGSVTNGAGW

-293 AAARGVRIFPQVRG
+293 ATERGVRIFPQVRG
-307 RGTTLLMNLEGSIH
+307 RGTTLLMNLDGSIH

-328 YQELVAD
+328 YRELVEQ
-335 LPLPQR
+335 LPLAER
-341 LERMRDPEVR
+341 LEQMRNPEIR
-351 AQILASEWDLTN
+351 AQILASDWDLTN
-363 DVRRKAGPEGAEDH
+363 DVRNNGEGAEDH

-391 MLELVLGA
+391 LLEMVLGS
-399 PAGVFVLGDPPV
+399 PETVYVLGDPPV
-411 YEPTYERSVAAH
+411 YEPEYDRSVAAH
-423 AERSGLT
+423 AEREGLS
-430 AAEAFYDLLTQGDGS
+430 ADEAFYDLMTQGDGS

-460 DYMQELMEHPLT
+460 DYQRELMMHPLT

-502 RERGRV
+502 RTRGDRV

-517 TGANADLYNLRDRGE
+517 SGANADLYSLRDRGE
-532 LKVGKRADVNVI
+532 LVVGKRADVNVI
-544 DLERLETDAPKLVY
+544 DIERLDTDAPQMVY

-568 QRPTGYVATICA
+568 QRPAGYAATICA
-580 GEVILEQDELTG
+580 GEVILEDDELTG

-597 LVRGMQSA
+597 LVRGSQTA

>member
-1 MHDLVIRGGRILDG
+1 MHDIVIRNGRIIDG
-15 TGAAAFVGDV
+15 TGAPEFVGDV
-25 AIDGDRIAA
+25 AIDGDRITA
-34 VVRTGEGAGEGTGE
+34 VVRDGE
-48 GVVGPGRRELD
+48 GVVGEGRREID
-59 AAGLLVTP
+59 AAGRLVTP

-78 QVSWDPFMTPSCYN
+78 QVSWDPYLTPSCYN

-107 PVREADRAWLM
+107 PVREDDREWLM

-151 GKPRVFDIAAQL
+151 DKPRVMDIAAQF

-172 MGPRGAEDVQ
+172 MGPRGADDVQ
-182 PTTEELAHMRRL
+182 PTDEELAHMRRL

-238 IAQGGGGVFQLVGPF
+238 IEQGGGGVFQLVGPF
-253 EREWVETMALT
+253 EREWVESMALE
-264 HDLTITY
+264 HNLTITY
-271 LSGEGSVTAGAGW
+271 LSGEGSVTNGSGW
-284 KEGLASVEE
+284 KDGLESVEE
-293 AAARGVRIFPQVRG
+293 ATERGVRIFPQVRG
-307 RGTTLLMNLEGSIH
+307 RGTTLLMNLDGSIH

-328 YQELVAD
+328 YRELVEE
-335 LPLPQR
+335 LPLAER
-341 LERMRDPEVR
+341 LEQMRDPEIK
-351 AQILASEWDLTN
+351 AQILASDWDLTN
-363 DVRRKAGPEGAEDH
+363 DVRNNGEGAENH

-391 MLELVLGA
+391 LLEMVLGS
-399 PAGVFVLGDPPV
+399 PQTVYVLGDPPV
-411 YEPTYERSVAAH
+411 YEPQYDRSVAAH
-423 AERSGLT
+423 AEREGLP
-430 AAEAFYDLLTQGDGS
+430 ADEAFYDLMTQGDGS

-460 DYMQELMEHPLT
+460 DYQRELMMHPLT

-502 RERGRV
+502 RTRGDRV
-508 PLETIVHKQ
+508 PLETIVYKQ

-532 LKVGKRADVNVI
+532 LTVGKRADVNVI
-544 DLERLETDAPKLVY
+544 DLERLGTDAPQMVY

-568 QRPTGYVATICA
+568 QRPTGYIATICA
-580 GEVILEQDELTG
+580 GEVILEDDELTG

-597 LVRGMQSA
+597 LVRAHQTSA

>member
-1 MHDLVIRGGRILDG
+1 MHDIVIRNGRIIDG
-15 TGAAAFVGDV
+15 TGVAEFVGDV
-25 AIDGDRIAA
+25 AIDGDRISA
-34 VVRTGEGAGEGTGE
+34 VVREGEGIIGER
-48 GVVGPGRRELD
+48 RREID
-59 AAGLLVTP
+59 ASGKLVTP

-78 QVSWDPFMTPSCYN
+78 QVSWDPYMTPSCYN

-107 PVREADRAWLM
+107 PVRPDDREWLM

-130 AMAAGITWEWESF
+130 AMAAGITWDWESF

-151 GKPRVFDIAAQL
+151 DKPRVMDIAAQF

-182 PTTEELAHMRRL
+182 PTDEELAHMRRL

-238 IAQGGGGVFQLVGPF
+238 IQQGGGGVFQLVGPF
-253 EREWVETMALT
+253 EREWVENMALE

-271 LSGEGSVTAGAGW
+271 LSGEGSVTNGAGW
-284 KEGLASVEE
+284 KEGLESVEE
-293 AAARGVRIFPQVRG
+293 ATERGVRIFPQVRG
-307 RGTTLLMNLEGSIH
+307 RGTTLLMNLDGSIH

-328 YQELVAD
+328 YRDLVEQ
-335 LPLPQR
+335 LPLAKR
-341 LERMRDPEVR
+341 LEKMRDPEIR
-351 AQILASEWDLTN
+351 AQILASDWDLTN
-363 DVRRKAGPEGAEDH
+363 DVRNNGEGAEDH

-391 MLELVLGA
+391 LLEMVLA
-399 PAGVFVLGDPPV
+399 SPETVYVLGDPPV
-411 YEPTYERSVAAH
+411 YEPEYDRSVAAH
-423 AERSGLT
+423 AEREGLS
-430 AAEAFYDLLTQGDGS
+430 ADEAFYDLMTQGDGS

-460 DYMQELMEHPLT
+460 DYQRELMMHPLT

-502 RERGRV
+502 RTRGDRV

-517 TGANADLYNLRDRGE
+517 SGANADLYNLPDRGE
-532 LKVGKRADVNVI
+532 LVVGKRADVNVI
-544 DLERLETDAPKLVY
+544 DIERLDTDAPQMVY

-580 GEVILEQDELTG
+580 GEVILEDDELTG

-597 LVRGMQSA
+597 LVRAHQTSPA